1 MAGEE
6 YSETHRAEEE
16 KMLIKINS
24 GPQKVHTLKMVGVLY
39 FPKSPG
45 LSGGIER
52 LGHPLSKPFQF
63 SLV

>member
-24 GPQKVHTLKMVGVLY
+24 GPQKAQG
-39 FPKSPG
+39 KSTP
-45 LSGGIER
+45 
-52 LGHPLSKPFQF
+52 
-63 SLV
+63 